1 MDELLLKTN
10 NLTKNFGDLCSVNN
24 INMKIK
30 KGDIYGFI
38 GKNGS
43 GKTTTLRLI
52 TSLIF
57 PSSGEIIIFGE
68 NIKES
73 NILTKSRI
81 GAVIENPAFYPDL
94 SARENLE
101 FYRLQKGIVNK
112 NIVNEVLEKVN
123 LKDTGKK
130 KFKNFS
136 LGMKQRLGIALAIM
150 NNPDFLILDEPLNGL
165 DPMGIAEL
173 RAMIKN
179 LNEEHNITII
189 LSSHILSEL
198 AQVATRFGFID
209 NGCLLKEITID
220 ELNEECNKSISINV
234 DNVEKAIVIIEEKLN
249 TNKFS
254 IINKSE
260 IRLYDYL
267 DNPSEVSFQL
277 NSNGIRINSIKEI
290 GINLEDYFINLIAD
304 KKRGDI

>member
-1 MDELLLKTN
+1 MEEVILKTN
-10 NLTKNFGDLCSVNN
+10 NLTKKFGHVVSVNN
-24 INMKIK
+24 INMTID

-57 PSSGEIIIFGE
+57 PSSGDIEIFGE
-68 NIKES
+68 KLEKCS
-73 NILTKSRI
+73 MLTKSRI
-81 GAVIENPAFYPDL
+81 GAVVEGPVFYPNL
-94 SARENLE
+94 SAKDNLE
-101 FYRLQKGIVNK
+101 FYRIQKGIVDR
-112 NIVNEVLEKVN
+112 NIISEVLEKVN

-173 RAMIKN
+173 REMIKN
-179 LNEEHNITII
+179 LNEEYNITII

-198 AQVATRFGFID
+198 AQVATKFGFID
-209 NGCLLKEITID
+209 NGRLLKEITID
-220 ELNEECNKSISINV
+220 ELNEECNKSILIRV
-234 DNVEKAIVIIEEKLN
+234 DDVEKATMIIEEKLN
-249 TNKFS
+249 TNNFS
-254 IINKSE
+254 VINNKE

-277 NSNGIRINSIKEI
+277 NSNGVRVNSINEI
-290 GINLEDYFINLIAD
+290 GLNLEDYFLNLIAEEN
-304 KKRGDI
+304 RGDI